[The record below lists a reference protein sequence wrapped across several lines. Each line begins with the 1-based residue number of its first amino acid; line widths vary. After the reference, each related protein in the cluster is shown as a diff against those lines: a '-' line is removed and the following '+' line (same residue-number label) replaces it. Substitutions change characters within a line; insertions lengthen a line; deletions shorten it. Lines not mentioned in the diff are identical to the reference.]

1 MEGDAAISDSEFF
14 NHWYSNVILSAMT
27 NGKMSSYG
35 QIIRKRDL
43 SIWQKMYI
51 PEIFKGLRMTIRQ
64 MFKPTF
70 TSQFPEERFKPESS
84 FRGRPVLVAENGVE
98 RCVACGLCARV
109 CPALAIEVQAAE
121 TELEKE
127 RYPIKFEINMVRCI
141 FCGFCEEVC
150 PEEAIVMSNEYL
162 LVFSSQEEA
171 LFGKERLLKSTEEL
185 KERLEFLR
193 NHR

>member
-1 MEGDAAISDSEFF
+1 
-14 NHWYSNVILSAMT
+14 
-27 NGKMSSYG
+27 MSSYS
-35 QIIRKRDL
+35 QIIRKKDL
-43 SIWQKMYI
+43 NILQKTYI
-51 PEIFKGLRMTIRQ
+51 PEILKGLGMTIRQ
-64 MFKPTF
+64 MFRPTF

-185 KERLEFLR
+185 KERLEYLQ